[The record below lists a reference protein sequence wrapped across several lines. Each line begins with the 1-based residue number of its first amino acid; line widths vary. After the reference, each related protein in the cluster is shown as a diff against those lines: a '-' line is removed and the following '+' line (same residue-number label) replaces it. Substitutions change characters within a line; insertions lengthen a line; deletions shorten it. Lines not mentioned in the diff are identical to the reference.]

1 MQVLKENIR
10 LKIVTI
16 ATKQFNK
23 VGYINTSMKDIA
35 KMANISV
42 GNIYRY
48 FTDKENLFEYIVN
61 PTIKKINELF
71 DSLEKNKGLDVIKKA
86 MNKFVNIYIENK
98 EVFLLILENSNNT
111 KVESNKES
119 IIEKFYK
126 NAITFSMISNRIEK
140 DEDFSIFM
148 RAFSSALINGTI
160 SILLENINDNKKIKQ
175 IESFLNFMR
184 DNIVRKSKE
193 GIVL

>member
-1 MQVLKENIR
+1 MQVLKESIK
-10 LKIVTI
+10 LKITTI

-48 FTDKENLFEYIVN
+48 FSDKEYLFEYIVN

-71 DSLEKNKGLDVIKKA
+71 DSLEKSKGIDTTKKA
-86 MNKFVNIYIENK
+86 MNEFVNIYIENK
-98 EVFLLILENSNNT
+98 EVFLLVLENSNNT
-111 KVESNKES
+111 KVASIKES

-126 NAITFSMISNRIEK
+126 NAISFSVIKNKIEK
-140 DEDFSIFM
+140 EKDFSVFM
-148 RAFSSALINGTI
+148 KAFSSALINGTI
-160 SILLENINDNKKIKQ
+160 SILLENISDKKKSIQ
-175 IESFLNFMR
+175 IEGFLTFMR
-184 DNIVRKSKE
+184 NNIIRISKE
-193 GIVL
+193 G